1 MVIAKYLEDLA
12 EQIEESVETDLYNQ
26 WEQFTQGQ
34 FTGQI
39 FVPERKKTRLPAE
52 KWPQININET
62 LDDL

>member
-39 FVPERKKTRLPAE
+39 FCARKKKDQVTGRKMASD
-52 KWPQININET
+52 KH
-62 LDDL
+62 